1 MNYEESIEWLNTI
14 PLSFDRENKN
24 YEFKL
29 DGIKAFLSHL
39 NNPQSNLKIIHV
51 GGTNG
56 KGSCSHMLSS
66 ILQEAGYKVGLYTSP
81 HLVDFRERVRINGE
95 MISKDSVSEFMHHN
109 FDFFESNN
117 FSFFEM
123 TVGLAF
129 NYFSFNKVDIAI
141 IEVGM
146 GGRLD
151 STNIIT
157 PILSLITNISIDHT
171 KFLGSNISDI
181 AIEKAGIIK
190 EKTPIVI
197 GETQDEIKSIFID
210 IANTKGSEIVFA
222 DDFIYDNYDCDLQ
235 GIYQKKNIKTV
246 LKASEILQQNDYKI
260 NDGHIKTG
268 LNNVSNNT
276 GLKGWWHVIQNKP
289 LMICDTAHNIA
300 ALKEVI
306 SQLIRLEYS
315 KLYFIVGFSDDKD
328 LDKISKIFPEN
339 SEYYFVKPKVDRG
352 KDSHEVKQIF
362 ESNNRIG
369 ITQNSVNE
377 AINQI
382 KKTSTKDDVI
392 FIGGSTFVVSEIFQ

>member
-1 MNYEESIEWLNTI
+1 MFKKLPMYQNVGDSAYKKD
-14 PLSFDRENKN
+14 LSNITLICE
-24 YEFKL
+24 
-29 DGIKAFLSHL
+29 HL
-39 NNPQSNLKIIHV
+39 NNPQNNFKSIHV

-81 HLVDFRERVRINGE
+81 HLVDFRERVRLNGE

-117 FSFFEM
+117 VSFFEM

-181 AIEKAGIIK
+181 AREKAGIIK

-210 IANTKGSEIVFA
+210 IANTKSSEIVFA

-260 NDGHIKTG
+260 NDVHIKNG
-268 LNNVSNNT
+268 LNKVSINT
-276 GLKGWWHVIQNKP
+276 GLKGRWDIVQNNP
-289 LMICDTAHNIA
+289 MIICDTAHNMA

-352 KDSHEVKQIF
+352 KDSQEVKQIF

-382 KKTSTKDDVI
+382 KKIYSKDDVI

>member
-1 MNYEESIEWLNTI
+1 MFNKLPMYQNVGDSAYKKD
-14 PLSFDRENKN
+14 LSNITLICE
-24 YEFKL
+24 
-29 DGIKAFLSHL
+29 HL
-39 NNPQSNLKIIHV
+39 NNPQNNFKSIHV

-95 MISKDSVSEFMHHN
+95 MISKDSVSEFMLHN

-246 LKASEILQQNDYKI
+246 LKSSEILQQNDYKI

-276 GLKGWWHVIQNKP
+276 GLKGRWQVIQNNP
-289 LMICDTAHNIA
+289 LIICDTAHNIA

-352 KDSHEVKQIF
+352 KDSQDVKQIF
-362 ESNNRIG
+362 QSNNRIG

>member
-1 MNYEESIEWLNTI
+1 MFNKLPMYQNIGDSAYKKD
-14 PLSFDRENKN
+14 LSNITLICE
-24 YEFKL
+24 
-29 DGIKAFLSHL
+29 HL
-39 NNPQSNLKIIHV
+39 NNPQNNFKSIHV

-95 MISKDSVSEFMHHN
+95 MISKDSVSEFMLHN

-117 FSFFEM
+117 LSFFEM

-222 DDFIYDNYDCDLQ
+222 DNFIYDNYDCDLQ

-246 LKASEILQQNDYKI
+246 LKSSEILQQNDYKI

-276 GLKGWWHVIQNKP
+276 GLKGRWQVIQNNP
-289 LMICDTAHNIA
+289 LIICDTAHNIA

-352 KDSHEVKQIF
+352 KDSQDVKQIF
-362 ESNNRIG
+362 QSNNRIG

-382 KKTSTKDDVI
+382 KKTSSKDDVI

>member
-1 MNYEESIEWLNTI
+1 MFKKLPMYQNIGDSAYKKD
-14 PLSFDRENKN
+14 LSNITLICE
-24 YEFKL
+24 
-29 DGIKAFLSHL
+29 HL
-39 NNPQSNLKIIHV
+39 NNPQNNFKSIHV

-95 MISKDSVSEFMHHN
+95 MISKDSVSEFMLHN

-117 FSFFEM
+117 VSFFEM

-260 NDGHIKTG
+260 NDGHIKIG

-276 GLKGWWHVIQNKP
+276 GLKGRWQVIQNNP
-289 LMICDTAHNIA
+289 LIICDTAHNIA

-328 LDKISKIFPEN
+328 LNKISKIFPEN

-352 KDSHEVKQIF
+352 KDSQEVKQIF
-362 ESNNRIG
+362 QSNNRIG

-377 AINQI
+377 AINLI
-382 KKTSTKDDVI
+382 KKTSSKDDVI

>member
-1 MNYEESIEWLNTI
+1 MFKKLPMYQNVGDSAYKKD
-14 PLSFDRENKN
+14 LSNITLICE
-24 YEFKL
+24 
-29 DGIKAFLSHL
+29 HL
-39 NNPQSNLKIIHV
+39 NNPQNNFKSIHV

-81 HLVDFRERVRINGE
+81 HLVDFRERVRLNGE

-117 FSFFEM
+117 VSFFEM

-181 AIEKAGIIK
+181 AREKAGIIK
-190 EKTPIVI
+190 EKIPIVI

-210 IANTKGSEIVFA
+210 VANKKGSEIVFA
-222 DDFIYDNYDCDLQ
+222 DDFIYDNYDCDLE

-260 NDGHIKTG
+260 NDVHIKTG

-276 GLKGWWHVIQNKP
+276 GLKGRWDIIQNNP
-289 LMICDTAHNIA
+289 MIICDTAHNMA

-306 SQLIRLEYS
+306 LQLIRLEYS
-315 KLYFIVGFSDDKD
+315 KLYFIVGFTDDKD

-339 SEYYFVKPKVDRG
+339 SEYYFVKPKVNRG
-352 KDSHEVKQIF
+352 KDSQEVKQIF

-369 ITQNSVNE
+369 IIQNSVNE

>member
-1 MNYEESIEWLNTI
+1 MFKKLPMYQNVGDSAYKKD
-14 PLSFDRENKN
+14 LSNITLICE
-24 YEFKL
+24 
-29 DGIKAFLSHL
+29 HL
-39 NNPQSNLKIIHV
+39 NNPQNNFKSIHV

-81 HLVDFRERVRINGE
+81 HLVDFRERVRLNGE

-117 FSFFEM
+117 VSFFEM

-181 AIEKAGIIK
+181 AREKAGIIK

-210 IANTKGSEIVFA
+210 VANTKSSEIVFA

-260 NDGHIKTG
+260 NDVHIKTG

-276 GLKGWWHVIQNKP
+276 GLKGRWDIIQNNP
-289 LMICDTAHNIA
+289 MIICDTAHNMA

-352 KDSHEVKQIF
+352 KDSQEVKQIF

-382 KKTSTKDDVI
+382 KKTSSKDDVI

>member
-1 MNYEESIEWLNTI
+1 MFKKLPMYQNVGDSAYKKD
-14 PLSFDRENKN
+14 LSNITLICE
-24 YEFKL
+24 
-29 DGIKAFLSHL
+29 HL
-39 NNPQSNLKIIHV
+39 NNPQNNFKSIHV

-95 MISKDSVSEFMHHN
+95 MISKDSVSEFMLHN

-117 FSFFEM
+117 VSFFEM

-181 AIEKAGIIK
+181 AREKAGIIK

-260 NDGHIKTG
+260 NDIHIKNG
-268 LNNVSNNT
+268 LNRVSINT
-276 GLKGWWHVIQNKP
+276 GLKGRWDIIQNNP
-289 LMICDTAHNIA
+289 MIICDTAHNIA

-352 KDSHEVKQIF
+352 KDSQQVKQIF

-382 KKTSTKDDVI
+382 KKTSSKDDVI

>member
-1 MNYEESIEWLNTI
+1 MFKKLPMYQNIGDFAYKKD
-14 PLSFDRENKN
+14 LSNITLICE
-24 YEFKL
+24 
-29 DGIKAFLSHL
+29 HL
-39 NNPQSNLKIIHV
+39 NNPQNNFKSIHV

-95 MISKDSVSEFMHHN
+95 MISKDSVSEFMLHN

-117 FSFFEM
+117 LSFFEM

-276 GLKGWWHVIQNKP
+276 GLKGRWQVIQNNP
-289 LMICDTAHNIA
+289 LIICDTAHNIA

-306 SQLIRLEYS
+306 SQLISLEYS
-315 KLYFIVGFSDDKD
+315 KLYFIIGFSDDKD

-352 KDSHEVKQIF
+352 KDSQRVKQIF

-377 AINQI
+377 AINLI
-382 KKTSTKDDVI
+382 KKTSSKDDVI